1 VTVVTMMLRF
11 RLTSLNHTSCYVIFG
26 QDHHDSTIY
35 QGELVGLRV
44 TSFYAPSG
52 GAYLQWQTHS
62 LIMEK

>member
-1 VTVVTMMLRF
+1 MMLRF
-11 RLTSLNHTSCYVIFG
+11 RLSSLNHTSWYVSWG
-26 QDHHDSTIY
+26 QYHLDLAIY
-35 QGELVGLRV
+35 QGELVGLGV